1 MAIIT
6 VKKAKNIILEKY
18 RSEYIDKRATE
29 ALLRVYTGH
38 KNKELIN
45 IKVDEICKEFDPIF
59 VTKKDDKKCAQ

>member
-6 VKKAKNIILEKY
+6 VKKDENIILEKY
-18 RSEYIDKRATE
+18 RSKYIDKRATE

-45 IKVDEICKEFDPIF
+45 IEVDKICKEFEPIF
-59 VTKKDDKKCAQ
+59 VTKKR